1 MQLSPCN
8 HKEENLTFL
17 TFFPREAR
25 QTSTLSGDVVAGGV
39 VHAPA
44 RLGTIEPVRALGAGL
59 GACWPD
65 VAGRTAALPRHD
77 VAGGAVLARTLLP
90 TLRSVPALLA
100 PAAARAPAVT

>member
-1 MQLSPCN
+1 MRQQRVQAGSELRG
-8 HKEENLTFL
+8 HTFGL
-17 TFFPREAR
+17 GCPGRH
-25 QTSTLSGDVVAGGV
+25 GV
-39 VHAPA
+39 QCRGQRVRVRA